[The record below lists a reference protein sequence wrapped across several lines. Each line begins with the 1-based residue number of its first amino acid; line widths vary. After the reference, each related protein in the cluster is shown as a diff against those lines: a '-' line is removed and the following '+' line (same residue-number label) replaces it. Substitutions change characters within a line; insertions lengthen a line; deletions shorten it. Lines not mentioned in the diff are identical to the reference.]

1 MPQLSPA
8 KVVTRTI
15 AKNASQWK
23 SAANVIIIFAA
34 IALRNAGDFSAM
46 KMFATAVPMREA
58 VMTATSFF
66 VAPVGRSTVGVAIA
80 GVVRTV
86 VRTTAAMMQTEY
98 LGRGH

>member
-66 VAPVGRSTVGVAIA
+66 VTTVGRTTEDVAAAIA
-80 GVVRTV
+80 RTV